1 MHLIVTACRA
11 RIAPLLCACLLS
23 AGLAQAQTYPPDAP
37 LGVTADSAATPQGNG
52 LQPLTPQTSAPQTV
66 APLATTTDLWE
77 RIRRGYAMP
86 DLDSPLV
93 RDRETWYTARP
104 DYIFRMTERSR
115 KYLFHIVEELE
126 LRNMP
131 TELALLPFVESA
143 FNPQAVSS
151 AKAAGMWQFMPATG
165 RTFELK
171 QNVFRDDRRD
181 VLASTRAALDY
192 LQKLHGMFGDWHL
205 ALAAYNW
212 GEGSV
217 GRAIAKNERLML
229 GTGYTDLTMPM
240 ETQFYVPKLQA
251 IKNIVARPQSFSS
264 DLPKIGN
271 HPYFQTVN
279 IRRDMDI
286 TLAAKMAEVPLDDFK
301 ALNPSLNKPVIL
313 AAGTPQI
320 LLPWDSADVF
330 LQNLDRLAGSRLASW
345 TVWVAPSTLRVAD
358 AAKQFGMSEAQ
369 LRELNNIPKGMLIK
383 PGSALLVTRASH
395 SELEV
400 TEAVADRGEVSF
412 APEIVQVRK
421 TVRAAKGDSVASIAK
436 RYATTPGNVA
446 QWNKVAA
453 TASFKAGQN
462 VVVYVSASAAKAKAK
477 PKASGAAKG
486 KTTKRPVVKKT
497 RVAGVKK
504 QKA

>member
-1 MHLIVTACRA
+1 
-11 RIAPLLCACLLS
+11 
-23 AGLAQAQTYPPDAP
+23 
-37 LGVTADSAATPQGNG
+37 
-52 LQPLTPQTSAPQTV
+52 
-66 APLATTTDLWE
+66 
-77 RIRRGYAMP
+77 
-86 DLDSPLV
+86 
-93 RDRETWYTARP
+93 
-104 DYIFRMTERSR
+104 
-115 KYLFHIVEELE
+115 
-126 LRNMP
+126 
-131 TELALLPFVESA
+131 
-143 FNPQAVSS
+143 
-151 AKAAGMWQFMPATG
+151 
-165 RTFELK
+165 
-171 QNVFRDDRRD
+171 
-181 VLASTRAALDY
+181 
-192 LQKLHGMFGDWHL
+192 
-205 ALAAYNW
+205 
-212 GEGSV
+212 
-217 GRAIAKNERLML
+217 
-229 GTGYTDLTMPM
+229 M

-330 LQNLDRLAGSRLASW
+330 QQNLDRLAGSRLASW

-436 RYATTPGNVA
+436 RYATTPGKVA

-453 TASFKAGQN
+453 NASFKTGQN

-486 KTTKRPVVKKT
+486 KATKRPAVKKT
-497 RVAGVKK
+497 RVVGVKK